1 MQFFTCP
8 ARCPA
13 SRCGR
18 LPFRVAGARPVSG
31 RPRVYDEDME
41 TVSFRL
47 PRSRIFAIGAVAE
60 SRGESRSEFIREAI
74 DAALLACG

>member
-1 MQFFTCP
+1 M
-8 ARCPA
+8 
-13 SRCGR
+13 
-18 LPFRVAGARPVSG
+18 AGVRPVSG

-47 PRSRIFAIGAVAE
+47 PKSRIFAIGAVAE